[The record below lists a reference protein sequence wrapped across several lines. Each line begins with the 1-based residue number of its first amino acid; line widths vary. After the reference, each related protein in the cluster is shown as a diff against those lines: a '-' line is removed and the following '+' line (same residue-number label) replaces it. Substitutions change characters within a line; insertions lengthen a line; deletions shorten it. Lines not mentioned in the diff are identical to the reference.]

1 MKKWLSLIIFAFS
14 ILTSSCV
21 NQFPIEEETDTVY
34 LTVVRDAEW
43 LPDAVINLTKAGIID
58 IELRY
63 DFRIYPKGN
72 TKNCLKEFTIYKS
85 DLTGESFQTSFEMHT
100 GDYDIYCWSDFAYSL
115 NGLPVYY
122 DDSNFSAITYIK
134 PYEGD
139 SDFRDAFR
147 GVTSFSIKDSGYYQM
162 QPVEATIILSRPL
175 ARYMFIATD
184 LEDFIEKEA
193 TRERNRNS
201 DSLND
206 QDAYTRVTN
215 LDDYIVKVTY
225 PLYMPAVFDNFLN
238 NPIDSWTGISFEGTM
253 TKISD
258 QEARLALD
266 YVMVNGEESGVQVML
281 EVFDPDGVVIAR
293 TNSMTIPTKRN
304 RTTIVYGKYLTTL
317 RNDGVGIDP
326 DFNGS
331 FNIELP

>member
-1 MKKWLSLIIFAFS
+1 MKKGLSLIIITFS
-14 ILTSSCV
+14 LLICSCV
-21 NQFPIEEETDTVY
+21 NQFPIEEETCMVY
-34 LTVVRDAEW
+34 LTVDRDAEW
-43 LPDAVINLTKAGIID
+43 LPDSVINLTRTGVID
-58 IELRY
+58 IEQRY

-72 TKNCLKEFTIYKS
+72 TKDCLKEFTIYKR
-85 DLTGESFQTSFEMHT
+85 DLTGESFQVSFEMYP
-100 GDYDIYCWSDFAYSL
+100 GDFDIYCWSDFAYSS

-122 DDSNFSAITYIK
+122 DDTNFNAITYIK

-147 GVTSFSIKDSGYYQM
+147 GVTSFSIENSGYYHM
-162 QPVEATIILSRPL
+162 QPVETTIILTRPL
-175 ARYMFIATD
+175 ARYIFIATD
-184 LEDFIEKEA
+184 LDDFIEGEA
-193 TRERNRNS
+193 TRVRSRNL

-206 QDAYTRVTN
+206 QEADTRAPN
-215 LDDYIVKVTY
+215 LEDYVVKVTY
-225 PLYMPAVFDNFLN
+225 PLYMPSVFDNFLN

-253 TKISD
+253 TKISE
-258 QEARLALD
+258 QEARLAFD

-326 DFNGS
+326 DFDGS
-331 FNIELP
+331 YNIELP